1 MYFIKKF
8 FGFNK
13 TKSNENL
20 QDISAKL
27 LDTENQLK
35 TYINKYLKNEE
46 KWQIINKIFQ
56 EVNSTIEIYSILE
69 SISSQIIKLVEAK
82 AYSLYYFDN
91 KNQKLVHKF
100 SSNNNPPEIN
110 AYMETI
116 IEKKND
122 EYQIFEDIL
131 KDINSEQ
138 TKNALNKNLEKNY
151 YIIPIINYDQFL
163 GIMLLYKFPDFLSTE
178 EINILEI
185 IAKNIAITIRN
196 AELYQTLKKYNK
208 NQIQFIANLAHE
220 FKTPLSSIIGFAK
233 IILSKDKI
241 AKNQLSKFTTNIL
254 TSGRHLLKLIEDIQD
269 ASIAES
275 GNLSLHHEVF
285 NPKIT
290 ISEIILQCEYVTEEC
305 NIKIVPRLIDCNI
318 TADIR
323 RFRQVIYN
331 LLSNAIKFSNP
342 DSVVSIISYLENDHF
357 CFEINNKGK
366 IIKKEDKNKVFELF
380 YQGTTPNLDQ
390 NYKGAGLGLSL
401 CKKIVELHNGS
412 IDYSSGEKEGTT
424 FVFAIPLSPKQIEI
438 QK

>member
-1 MYFIKKF
+1 MYFLKKLF
-8 FGFNK
+8 DFNK
-13 TKSNENL
+13 KKSKENL

-56 EVNSTIEIYSILE
+56 DVNSTIEIYNILE

-91 KNQKLVHKF
+91 KNKKLVHKF
-100 SSNNNPPEIN
+100 SSNTNPTEIN
-110 AYMETI
+110 AYMESI
-116 IEKKND
+116 IENKNT
-122 EYQIFEDIL
+122 EYKTFDNIL
-131 KDINSEQ
+131 QDINSEQ
-138 TKNALNKNLEKNY
+138 TKNILNKKLEKNY

-163 GIMLLYKFPDFLSTE
+163 GIMFLYKFPDFLTPE

-196 AELYQTLKKYNK
+196 AELYQTLKKYNT

-220 FKTPLSSIIGFAK
+220 FKTPLNSIIGFAK
-233 IILSKDKI
+233 MIMSKDKI
-241 AKNQLSKFTTNIL
+241 KKDQLNKFITNIL

-275 GNLSLHHEVF
+275 GNLSLHYEVF

-290 ISEIILQCEYVTEEC
+290 ISEIILQCEYITEEC
-305 NIKIVPRLIDCNI
+305 NIKIAPKLIDCNI
-318 TADIR
+318 TADTR

-357 CFEINNKGK
+357 YFEINNKGK

-390 NYKGAGLGLSL
+390 DYKGAGLGLSL

-412 IDYSSGEKEGTT
+412 IDYSSDEKEGTT
-424 FVFAIPLSPKQIEI
+424 FVFAIPLSPQQIEL

>member
-1 MYFIKKF
+1 MHFIKKL
-8 FGFNK
+8 FGFDRMNK
-13 TKSNENL
+13 NEKL

-27 LDTENQLK
+27 LETENRLK

-46 KWQIINKIFQ
+46 KWQIINKIFHD
-56 EVNSTIEIYSILE
+56 VNSTIEIYNILE

-82 AYSLYYFDN
+82 AYSLYYFDSN
-91 KNQKLVHKF
+91 NNKLVNKF
-100 SSNNNPPEIN
+100 SSNTNPPEAN
-110 AYMETI
+110 SYMEFF
-116 IEKKND
+116 IEQKNTEHKD
-122 EYQIFEDIL
+122 FDNIL
-131 KDINSEQ
+131 QDINSER
-138 TKNALNKNLEKNY
+138 TKNILNKNLEKNY

-163 GIMLLYKFPDFLSTE
+163 GVMFLYKFPDFLTPE

-196 AELYQTLKKYNK
+196 AELYQELKKYNK

-220 FKTPLSSIIGFAK
+220 FKTPLSSILGFAK
-233 IILSKDKI
+233 IILSRDKLG
-241 AKNQLSKFTTNIL
+241 KEQLNKFTTNIL

-275 GNLSLHHEVF
+275 GNLSLHYETF
-285 NPKIT
+285 NPKIVT
-290 ISEIILQCEYVTEEC
+290 TEIILQCEYITEEC
-305 NIKIVPRLIDCNI
+305 NIKILPRLVDCNI

-331 LLSNAIKFSNP
+331 LLSNAMKFTNP
-342 DSVVSIISYLENDHF
+342 DSVVAIISYIENDNF

-366 IIKKEDKNKVFELF
+366 IIKPEDKHKVFELF

-390 NYKGAGLGLSL
+390 DYKGAGLGLSL
-401 CKKIVELHNGS
+401 CKKIIELHNGN
-412 IDYSSGEKEGTT
+412 IDYSSDETEGTT
-424 FVFAIPLSPKQIEI
+424 FIFAIPLAPQKIEL